1 MAKNSRE
8 VISEKEAT
16 EEPRFLAPRQEVL
29 QKIKG
34 KLSYSEGDQ
43 AWSMLRL
50 KKEILQKFPQLKD
63 KSSAKFIYEMHLCSN
78 YEDFKKHI
86 AELEK
91 TKIVPILFHI
101 GIEEK

>member
-1 MAKNSRE
+1 
-8 VISEKEAT
+8 
-16 EEPRFLAPRQEVL
+16 
-29 QKIKG
+29 
-34 KLSYSEGDQ
+34 
-43 AWSMLRL
+43 
-50 KKEILQKFPQLKD
+50 
-63 KSSAKFIYEMHLCSN
+63 MHLCSN